1 MANKKRAKSNLWL
14 YPSISGVAYSKAEK
28 IAQKGEKMF
37 YQYALRYR
45 YKTYGAKYIGCPL
58 SYDWITIVAMK
69 FLHGLLI
76 LSVV

>member
-1 MANKKRAKSNLWL
+1 
-14 YPSISGVAYSKAEK
+14 
-28 IAQKGEKMF
+28 MF